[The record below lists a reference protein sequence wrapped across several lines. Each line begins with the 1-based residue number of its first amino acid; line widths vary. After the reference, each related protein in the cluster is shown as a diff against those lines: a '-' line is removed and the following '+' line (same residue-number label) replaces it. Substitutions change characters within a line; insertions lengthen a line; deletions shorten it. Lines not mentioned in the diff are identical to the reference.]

1 MSDSRTN
8 FGKRGA
14 DAGVA
19 SATADAPAK
28 STRAFAPFEWM
39 IAARYLRAKRR
50 ESFISVISVI
60 SLIGIML
67 GVATLIIVMA
77 VMNGFRVELL
87 SKILGFTGHMTVQAD
102 SYNGLTGFD
111 AIAARVRQVPGVLNV
126 YPIVEGQALATSG
139 GASLGAD
146 VRGVRRSDLNA
157 MPTLSRSLA
166 PQALALFQGG
176 DAVIVGTGVARRL
189 GLLPGMQITLT
200 APRGNI
206 TPFGTTPRV
215 KSYTVA
221 GTFDAGASEYNNAV
235 IFMPL
240 EEAQLYFNL
249 PRAASSLEITIADP
263 DRANTMVDAVQKAAG
278 FSARVHTWQDLNLSL
293 FDAVKVERNV
303 MFLILTLIM
312 LVAALNIISGLIMLV
327 KDKSGDIAILRTMG
341 ATRGAVMRV
350 FLIAG
355 ASIGIFGT
363 IAGVILGVVFCIYID
378 PIQQGLSALFHTQ
391 LFNPDI
397 YFLTH
402 MPAKMDPDDVITVV
416 CVSLSL
422 SLLAT
427 LYPSWRAARLDP
439 VEALRYE

>member
-1 MSDSRTN
+1 MSGERTN
-8 FGKRGA
+8 FGTRGIA
-14 DAGVA
+14 VAG
-19 SATADAPAK
+19 PAVPVNPTS
-28 STRAFAPFEWM
+28 STRAFASFEWM
-39 IAARYLRAKRR
+39 IALRYLRAKRR
-50 ESFISVISVI
+50 ESFISVISII
-60 SLIGIML
+60 SLVGIML

-77 VMNGFRVELL
+77 VMNGFRVELM
-87 SKILGFTGHMTVQAD
+87 SKILGFTGHMSVQGEMH
-102 SYNGLTGFD
+102 GLPDFD
-111 AIAARVRQVPGVLNV
+111 AMAARVRAVPGVLNV
-126 YPIVEGQALATSG
+126 YPIAEGQALATANG
-139 GASLGAD
+139 GSLGAD
-146 VRGVRRSDLNA
+146 IRGVRRSDLQS
-157 MPTLSRSLA
+157 MPLLANSLA
-166 PQALALFQGG
+166 PQALARFDGG
-176 DAVIVGTGVARRL
+176 DSIIVGVGVARRL
-189 GLLPGMQITLT
+189 GLVPGLPITLT
-200 APRGNI
+200 APHGNA

-221 GTFDAGASEYNNAV
+221 GTFDTGASEYNNAV

-240 EEAQLYFNL
+240 DEAQLYFNL
-249 PRAASSLEITIADP
+249 PRAASSLEITIANP
-263 DRANTMVDAVQKAAG
+263 DDAGRMVEAVQKAAG
-278 FSARVHTWQDLNLSL
+278 PYAQVHTWQDLNLGI

-355 ASIGIFGT
+355 ASIGVTGT
-363 IAGVILGVVFCIYID
+363 LAGVILGTVFCIYID
-378 PIQQGLSALFHTQ
+378 PIQQGLSWVFHTQ
-391 LFNPDI
+391 LFNPDV

-402 MPAKMDPDDVITVV
+402 MPAKMETGDVTTVV
-416 CVSLSL
+416 LVSLGL